1 MKKLFATS
9 ALLLA
14 FATPFAGAYSL
25 VSSEVIKGVVE
36 SVDLQ
41 KREVVLVSNAGFQ
54 RVVSFAPSAQIDIN
68 LDGEPTSGLASLGI
82 GREVRIE
89 RSIMTPTDETIEGV
103 IVSVNSSKRTA
114 RLRRADGKIVNVK
127 FNEGL
132 RVRTPQETLALGD
145 LKRGHE
151 VIVSKVD

>member
-1 MKKLFATS
+1 MKNLFAAS

-14 FATPFAGAYSL
+14 FSAPLAGAYSL

-41 KREVVLVSNAGFQ
+41 KREVVVVSNAGFQ
-54 RVVSFAPSAQIDIN
+54 RVVSFAPDAQIDIN
-68 LDGEPTSGLASLGI
+68 LDGEAASGLAGLSV

-89 RSIMTPTDETIEGV
+89 RNILTPTDETIEGV

-114 RLRRADGKIVNVK
+114 KVRQADGKVVNVK
-127 FNEGL
+127 FNEGV
-132 RVRTPQETLALGD
+132 RVRTPRETLALGD
-145 LKRGHE
+145 LKRGYE

>member
-1 MKKLFATS
+1 MKNLFTAS

-14 FATPFAGAYSL
+14 FAAPLASAYSL

-41 KREVVLVSNAGFQ
+41 KREVVVVSNAGFQ
-54 RVVSFAPSAQIDIN
+54 RVVSFAPDAQIDIN
-68 LDGEPTSGLASLGI
+68 LDGASASGLASLNI

-89 RSIMTPTDETIEGV
+89 RNILTPTDETIEGV
-103 IVSVNSSKRTA
+103 IVSVNTSKRTA
-114 RLRRADGKIVNVK
+114 KVRQADGKIVKVK
-127 FNEGL
+127 FNEGV

-145 LKRGHE
+145 LKRGFE
-151 VIVSKVD
+151 VVVSKVD

>member
-1 MKKLFATS
+1 MKKLFAAS

-14 FATPFAGAYSL
+14 FSAPLASAYSL

-36 SVDLQ
+36 RVDLQ
-41 KREVVLVSNAGFQ
+41 KREIVVISNAGFQ
-54 RVVSFAPSAQIDIN
+54 RVVSFAPNTRLDVN
-68 LDGEPTSGLASLGI
+68 LDGETTASLTSLTV

-89 RSIMTPTDETIEGV
+89 RSIMTPTDETIEGK

-114 RLRRADGKIVNVK
+114 KVRQSNGKLVTVK
-127 FNEGL
+127 FSEGL

-145 LKRGHE
+145 LKRGYQ